1 MWEKILQ
8 GKRQTPARRQTA
20 DRRRERGLQLVEM
33 AMVLPI
39 MFLLIAAIIEFS
51 WYFYTYAT
59 LARATRAAAGYV
71 STKSFDSTAIN
82 TAKNMVL
89 CGEVSSDTAYCNNR
103 TKTVSG
109 LALANVDVSL
119 TGTYPDQTI
128 TVKVINYSYSPVKFF
143 DLAKFGKN
151 NKWDTTV
158 TKVNAATTMRYIGNR

>member
-51 WYFYTYAT
+51 WYFP
-59 LARATRAAAGYV
+59 AAGYV
-71 STKSFDSTAIN
+71 YTKSFDSTAIN